1 MAQNFQQLERQIKDL
16 NDKIKRLGGV
26 GFSDV
31 NDAISKMN
39 GDLIEANKAVKDLL
53 DEVHDLENIF
63 ENISETLKNVIRDLD
78 NQTKAVTLINRGYSK
93 LEGIATK
100 LANHRK
106 DEEIQ
111 SVRQLKNL
119 AKKAKLTYDNLVLAR
134 DLALVNSKDTE
145 LTSKERKKAKLYYE
159 ELNLAL
165 VKEDSYLKNLLN
177 HSLHEIEREKELQK
191 TLGLTGQLFKGIE
204 GSLKHIGVESEA
216 ISEISKNMRNA
227 AKSGSQLKVA
237 GTAIKGTFKAALE
250 GLKDPVVYVGLLVKG
265 FKELYHIGTEFSKET
280 YEIAKNQ
287 LVTSKEAHHSA
298 EEIKHLALNS
308 KEALGYQKNFVEAT
322 NALNDSFGTS
332 VDFSGKTL
340 EDFTNLTKKLGLTN
354 EEAASFARFSQ
365 ITGKTQEEIVNS
377 IGKQNKGVISN
388 RRIITEVAKVN
399 GQLYAQY
406 KGSPDLIG
414 KAVIQT
420 QKLGITLQQA
430 QGIAKGLLNF
440 ESSISA
446 ELEAELLTGK
456 QLNLE
461 QARYLALQ
469 GDSAGAAQEV
479 LRQVGSLA
487 EFQRLNVIQQEALA
501 KAAGMETDE
510 LANSLIKQEQLKHI
524 LGDQT
529 SLYQKRVKE
538 LREEGKVEQ
547 ANELEKQILQ
557 GKTLEIAELNLDAQ
571 TRISAAGEKMKDSL
585 NSVIAGPLGTMV
597 EMVASLFEKFAT
609 SSFGKYALA
618 AFGAAGAIAV
628 GVGAIIALGN
638 TIRNLYVGQP
648 GHVYKRPLYTFETNG
663 AVKSTPG
670 ESQFAGG
677 SFSAGKQ
684 LLKGRGRGRLGR
696 FAKGGA
702 GAIAGM
708 GVDALSGYAEESGNK
723 GLATGLNIGGS
734 ALTGASIGS
743 LIAPGIGTAVGAA
756 LGAVYG
762 IYESTQPKGPEL
774 ATGGIVM
781 KKTTRATVGEAGP
794 EAIIPLNAFY
804 AKLDDLITATREGG
818 NVIMSSTAI
827 GHVGA
832 MNTFSI

>member
-1 MAQNFQQLERQIKDL
+1 MAKTFA
-16 NDKIKRLGGV
+16 
-26 GFSDV
+26 DV
-31 NDAISKMN
+31 EKQ
-39 GDLIEANKAVKDLL
+39 
-53 DEVHDLENIF
+53 
-63 ENISETLKNVIRDLD
+63 IRDLEAKIRNLGGKGFPDLDKAIQSMSNNLQQAEAFASLLSNEVSDLEDVFD
-78 NQTKAVTLINRGYSK
+78 NISATLQNVVRDLNNTQKVTTLINRSFSK
-93 LEGIATK
+93 LESISSK
-100 LANHRK
+100 LNEHRK
-106 DEEIQ
+106 EEE
-111 SVRQLKNL
+111 VLTVKQLTSL
-119 AKKAKLTYDNLVLAR
+119 AKKTKFEYENLVNARNTAKYQLDNAKQLGLSVDYVTKLTAYHKEVND
-134 DLALVNSKDTE
+134 ALLTE
-145 LTSKERKKAKLYYE
+145 G
-159 ELNLAL
+159 
-165 VKEDSYLKNLLN
+165 SYLRQILDL
-177 HSLHEIEREKELQK
+177 SLQEVEAEKELQR
-191 TLGLTGQLFKGIE
+191 TLGLTGQIFKGIE

-216 ISEISKNMRNA
+216 IKEISKKMREA
-227 AKSGSQLKVA
+227 AKSGSQLAVA
-237 GTAIKGTFKAALE
+237 GAAIKGTFKAALE

-265 FKELYHIGTEFSKET
+265 FKELYHIGAEFSKET

-322 NALNDSFGTS
+322 NALNDSLGTS
-332 VDFSGKTL
+332 ADFSGKTL

-354 EEAASFARFSQ
+354 EEASAFARFSQ

-388 RRIITEVAKVN
+388 KRIITEVAKVN

-420 QKLGITLQQA
+420 QKLGISLQQA
-430 QGIAKGLLNF
+430 QNISKGLLNF

-446 ELEAELLTGK
+446 ELEAELLTNK
-456 QLNLE
+456 QLNFE

-487 EFQRLNVIQQEALA
+487 EYQRLNVIQQEALA
-501 KAAGMETDE
+501 KAAGMESDE

-529 SLYQKRVKE
+529 SLYQKRIKE

-585 NSVIAGPLGTMV
+585 NSVIAGPLGTIV
-597 EMVASLFEKFAT
+597 ETVAGIFEKFAT
-609 SSFGKYALA
+609 SGFGKYALA
-618 AFGAAGAIAV
+618 AVGTIGAVTV
-628 GVGAIIALGN
+628 GVGAILALGN
-638 TIRNLYVGQP
+638 TIRNLFTGQP
-648 GHVYKRPLYTFETNG
+648 GHTRSKPLYTFNVDTG
-663 AVKSTPG
+663 AITG
-670 ESQFAGG
+670 T
-677 SFSAGKQ
+677 
-684 LLKGRGRGRLGR
+684 GRSSVYGPHLPKRGLGR

-702 GAIAGM
+702 GALAGI
-708 GVDALSGYAEESGNK
+708 GIDSLSGYAEDSGNTA
-723 GLATGLNIGGS
+723 LSTAANIGGA

-743 LIAPGIGTAVGAA
+743 MIPIIGTAVGAA
-756 LGAVYG
+756 LGAGYG
-762 IYESTQPKGPEL
+762 IYESMQPKGPEF
-774 ATGGIVM
+774 ANGGIVM
-781 KKTTRATVGEAGP
+781 KRTTRATVGEAGP

-818 NVIMSSTAI
+818 NVIMSSTAV

>member
-1 MAQNFQQLERQIKDL
+1 MAKTFADVEKQIRDLEA
-16 NDKIKRLGGV
+16 KIRNLGGK
-26 GFSDV
+26 GFPDL
-31 NDAISKMN
+31 DKAIQSMSNNLQQAEAFASLLSK
-39 GDLIEANKAVKDLL
+39 
-53 DEVHDLENIF
+53 EVSDLENVF
-63 ENISETLKNVIRDLD
+63 DNISATLQNVVRDL
-78 NQTKAVTLINRGYSK
+78 NNTQKVTTLINRSFSK
-93 LEGIATK
+93 LESISSK
-100 LANHRK
+100 LNEHRK
-106 DEEIQ
+106 EEE
-111 SVRQLKNL
+111 VLTVKQLTSL
-119 AKKAKLTYDNLVLAR
+119 AKKAKVEYES
-134 DLALVNSKDTE
+134 LVNARNTAKYQLDNAQNLGLSVDYVTKLTAYHKEVNEALLTE
-145 LTSKERKKAKLYYE
+145 G
-159 ELNLAL
+159 
-165 VKEDSYLKNLLN
+165 SYLKQILDL
-177 HSLHEIEREKELQK
+177 SLQEVEAEKELQR
-191 TLGLTGQLFKGIE
+191 TLGLTGQIFKGIE
-204 GSLKHIGVESEA
+204 KSLEHIGVESEA
-216 ISEISKNMRNA
+216 IKEISKKMREA
-227 AKSGSQLKVA
+227 AKSGSQLAVA
-237 GTAIKGTFKAALE
+237 GAAIKGTFKAALE
-250 GLKDPVVYVGLLVKG
+250 GLKDPVVYVSLLVKG
-265 FKELYHIGTEFSKET
+265 FKELYHIGAEFSKET

-298 EEIKHLALNS
+298 EEIKHLATNS

-322 NALNDSFGTS
+322 NALNDSLGTA

-354 EEAASFARFSQ
+354 DEAAAFARFSQ

-388 RRIITEVAKVN
+388 RRVLTEVAKVN

-585 NSVIAGPLGTMV
+585 NSVIAGPLGTIV
-597 EMVASLFEKFAT
+597 ETVAGIFEKFAT
-609 SSFGKYALA
+609 SGFGKYVLA
-618 AFGAAGAIAV
+618 AAGTIGAVTV
-628 GVGAIIALGN
+628 GVGAILALGN
-638 TIRNLYVGQP
+638 TIRNLFTGQP
-648 GHVYKRPLYTFETNG
+648 GHTRSKPLYTFDVNG
-663 AVKSTPG
+663 SITGTGTSSVYGPHLPK
-670 ESQFAGG
+670 
-677 SFSAGKQ
+677 
-684 LLKGRGRGRLGR
+684 RGLGR

-702 GAIAGM
+702 GVLAGL
-708 GVDALSGYAEESGNK
+708 GIDALSGYAEESGNTTLSK
-723 GLATGLNIGGS
+723 GLGIGGS

-743 LIAPGIGTAVGAA
+743 MIAPGIGTAIGAA
-756 LGAVYG
+756 LGAGYG
-762 IYESTQPKGPEL
+762 IYEASQPKGPEF
-774 ATGGIVM
+774 ANGGIVT
-781 KKTTRATVGEAGP
+781 KRTSRATVGEKGP
-794 EAIIPLNAFY
+794 EAIIPLDKFY

-818 NVIMSSTAI
+818 NVIMDGSKFAHI
-827 GHVGA
+827 GA